1 MNCSLIHLADS
12 HPSFLVCRQEQV
24 IAPLTLPTELV
35 EQNHQGWLDWDLM
48 LADVEQ
54 GREAEK
60 DKRGWWLFLMF
71 NGKIL
76 NYGNPLH

>member
-1 MNCSLIHLADS
+1 
-12 HPSFLVCRQEQV
+12 
-24 IAPLTLPTELV
+24 
-35 EQNHQGWLDWDLM
+35 M

-60 DKRGWWLFLMF
+60 DKHGWWLCLMF

-76 NYGNPLH
+76 NYGSPLHSEGRDDSRENQDHTAAEMGLIVLSLSMSHAVRVK